1 MPSPKTLLL
10 AALLA
15 FTTLNG
21 VAAVDAIDINRATVD
36 QLAALPGIGDRKAA
50 AIVRYREANGEFK
63 TVDQLIRVKGI
74 GAKLLAGIRD
84 HVAVE

>member
-15 FTTLNG
+15 FTTLNA